1 MTTVVSSVQG
11 MTCQHCVGS
20 VTTEVGAIPGV
31 TGVDIELHP
40 KGLSLVT
47 IETNADI
54 SDEVIRAAIAEAGYE
69 TQGDLRRS

>member
-20 VTTEVGAIPGV
+20 VTTEVGTIPGV

>member
-20 VTTEVGAIPGV
+20 VTTEVGAITGV

>member
-1 MTTVVSSVQG
+1 
-11 MTCQHCVGS
+11 
-20 VTTEVGAIPGV
+20 VGAIPGV

>member
-20 VTTEVGAIPGV
+20 VTTEVGAIPGA

>member
-20 VTTEVGAIPGV
+20 VSTEVGAIPGV

-40 KGLSLVT
+40 SGLSLVS
-47 IETNADI
+47 IETDADV
-54 SDEVIRAAIAEAGYE
+54 SDDLIRAAIAEAGYE
-69 TQGDLRRS
+69 AQGDMRRS